1 MRRFG
6 AAIASSFL
14 LAVSVSGCAAKD
26 DATLVVSAKGPALAK
41 LPGPF
46 DAKLDGSVDVSFDL
60 GHWSGSNVTVESIQI
75 GLYRSGAQ
83 IIPGAKIEP
92 QAGTVF
98 PLVMAPSETRVIHY
112 TIVKE
117 QLLKDE
123 VTTLCAGPI
132 TITGVVKQ
140 SGKPDLTIL
149 ADPISASGCP

>member
-1 MRRFG
+1 VRSILVASFSI
-6 AAIASSFL
+6 AACAILSA
-14 LAVSVSGCAAKD
+14 GCAAKD
-26 DATLVVSAKGPALAK
+26 DATLVVSAQSPVLAK
-41 LPGPF
+41 KPGPF
-46 DAKLDGSVDVSFDL
+46 DAKLEGSVDVSFDL
-60 GHWSGSNVTVESIQI
+60 GHWSGSNVKVEAIQI

-92 QAGTVF
+92 AAGTVF
-98 PLVMAPSETRVIHY
+98 PLDMAPSERRVIHY

-117 QLLKDE
+117 QLLADE
-123 VTTLCAGPI
+123 ATALCAGPV